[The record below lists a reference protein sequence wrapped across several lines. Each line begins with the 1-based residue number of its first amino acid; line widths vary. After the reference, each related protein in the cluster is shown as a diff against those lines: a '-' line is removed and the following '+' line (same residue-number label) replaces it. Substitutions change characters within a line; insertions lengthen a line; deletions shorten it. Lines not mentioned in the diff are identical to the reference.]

1 VERSLLQA
9 SLYPCFAYPIRPRA
23 GDVNRITVVVLRFV
37 SIVNDQQISQ
47 E

>member
-1 VERSLLQA
+1 LLQV
-9 SLYPCFAYPIRPRA
+9 SLHPGSAYPIRPRA
-23 GDVNRITVVVLRFV
+23 GDVNRITVVVPRFV